1 MELFTVHFT
10 EKKIIDVYGSSGRDK
25 GKKIREYVEDI
36 PRTIHALPLSTA
48 LQYKDCDNY
57 RRVKYVIGDEKVS
70 YKAHNGARKATNSG
84 SVSFAAKSKAKASSA
99 IKNAAMTGDMSAAI
113 NAEV

>member
-10 EKKIIDVYGSSGRDK
+10 EKKIVDVYGSSGRDK

-57 RRVKYVIGDEKVS
+57 RREKYVIGDEKRT
-70 YKAHNGARKATNSG
+70 YKTHSGARKVATS
-84 SVSFAAKSKAKASSA
+84 SASPVATTKAKTSSA
-99 IKNAAMTGDMSAAI
+99 IKHAAMTGDMSAAI